1 MHSIFDALVTAAA
14 ADVAGH
20 RFNYLIVGRFW
31 ILCQQRGC
39 LHDLAGLAIAALR
52 DVELAPSL
60 LNRMIARRMEAF
72 DGRDLPAVHVGNRG
86 DAGAYGLLADK
97 DGASAAEGLAAAKL
111 GARQS
116 HLITEKPKQ
125 GKIRIAIPALFLAI
139 NLQLDHDR
147 FSLFL
152 SY

>member
-31 ILCQQRGC
+31 ILCQQRGR
-39 LHDLAGLAIAALR
+39 LHDLADLAIAALR
-52 DVELAPSL
+52 DVELSPSL
-60 LNRMIARRMEAF
+60 LNRMIASRVKAF
-72 DGRDLPAVHVGNRG
+72 DGGDLAADHVGHGG
-86 DAGAYGLLADK
+86 DAGARSLLVDH
-97 DGASAAEGLAAAKL
+97 DGTRTAQRHAAAIL
-111 GARQS
+111 GPGQA

-125 GKIRIAIPALFLAI
+125 RKIWVAIPVLFLAI

>member
-1 MHSIFDALVTAAA
+1 MHCVFDALVTAAA

-31 ILCQQRGC
+31 ILYQQRGR
-39 LHDLAGLAIAALR
+39 LHDLADLAITALR
-52 DVELAPSL
+52 DVELSPSL
-60 LNRMIARRMEAF
+60 LNRMIAGRVKAF
-72 DGRDLPAVHVGNRG
+72 DGGDLAAVHVGNRG
-86 DAGAYGLLADK
+86 DAGACRFLADD
-97 DGASAAEGLAAAKL
+97 DGTRAAQRHAAAIL
-111 GARQS
+111 GPGQA

-125 GKIRIAIPALFLAI
+125 RKIWVAIPVLFLAI